1 MLIQSSAN
9 LTKFRHAD
17 AAKLKATL
25 EGVEKGH
32 AIAMDGLN
40 QQLRKSLAENATL
53 EGQLKDLGNQGKKK
67 DLSKI
72 KCFHCHEYG
81 HYATKCLHNKFGK
94 MPTGGARGYAL
105 TSHFKLDFTLIKC
118 MESIVRGSV

>member
-67 DLSKI
+67 DKEIADLRKAAADFEKRCDGFNELLQHFQDNLLGTTS
-72 KCFHCHEYG
+72 Y
-81 HYATKCLHNKFGK
+81 NVKFQ
-94 MPTGGARGYAL
+94 L
-105 TSHFKLDFTLIKC
+105 LLCS
-118 MESIVRGSV
+118 S